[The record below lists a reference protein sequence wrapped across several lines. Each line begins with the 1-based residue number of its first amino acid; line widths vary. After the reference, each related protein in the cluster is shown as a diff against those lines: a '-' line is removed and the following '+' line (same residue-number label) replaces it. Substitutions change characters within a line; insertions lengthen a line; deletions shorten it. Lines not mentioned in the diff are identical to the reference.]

1 MCHGHIIDSSDL
13 VRATSAWK
21 REEGSRRN
29 FVKGITRTLQELE
42 VGGYFTKEGI
52 VDMNLTSDSFQV
64 NCGQDSRYA
73 IQNCSVS
80 RPNTMQEFQ
89 GTSLSFFVSSF
100 HVRYASHCCLVA
112 KILLLPPL
120 PIVGAH
126 SIPPTLHGQSPLP
139 SCQRGGS
146 ADHAKM
152 TQHIKLE
159 LKLKCRGCLMGS
171 FLVMIHG

>member
-29 FVKGITRTLQELE
+29 FIKGITPTLQELE

-73 IQNCSVS
+73 IQNCSDLDPTPYRNFKV
-80 RPNTMQEFQ
+80 PLCL
-89 GTSLSFFVSSF
+89 SL
-100 HVRYASHCCLVA
+100 
-112 KILLLPPL
+112 
-120 PIVGAH
+120 
-126 SIPPTLHGQSPLP
+126 
-139 SCQRGGS
+139 
-146 ADHAKM
+146 
-152 TQHIKLE
+152 
-159 LKLKCRGCLMGS
+159 
-171 FLVMIHG
+171 